1 MRSSI
6 ARGTLATACTS
17 SIAAPCC
24 FGRSGPA
31 GRSSGCGSSEPARSS
46 ARRRCSTAR
55 RASSPCARWARR
67 PSCASPWS
75 PCARCWPSSRSWR
88 RCCVRWR
95 SATAAPRCG
104 PRWRLRAAASHAS
117 GWAATWTSP
126 SPVASGCGFAWRTC
140 LRAAPASPGFPSW
153 LREAGRLSFS
163 LGVDGDSEILR
174 ASAEVR
180 WRHLDSIGVAF
191 EAPGPAL
198 RRSVEQA
205 LRALLATAA

>member
-1 MRSSI
+1 
-6 ARGTLATACTS
+6 
-17 SIAAPCC
+17 
-24 FGRSGPA
+24 
-31 GRSSGCGSSEPARSS
+31 
-46 ARRRCSTAR
+46 
-55 RASSPCARWARR
+55 
-67 PSCASPWS
+67 
-75 PCARCWPSSRSWR
+75 
-88 RCCVRWR
+88 
-95 SATAAPRCG
+95 
-104 PRWRLRAAASHAS
+104 
-117 GWAATWTSP
+117 
-126 SPVASGCGFAWRTC
+126 
-140 LRAAPASPGFPSW
+140 